1 MKQSVA
7 PASLIEDTFPQQKAC
22 IAARCVS
29 KYGVCGG
36 SAGGDGVDDEA
47 ACGDGVDDEAACG
60 DVVGDVPA
68 IGNGVGGQPIK
79 LKIQSVDCVRAMK

>member
-1 MKQSVA
+1 M
-7 PASLIEDTFPQQKAC
+7 IEDTFPRQKAC

-47 ACGDGVDDEAACG
+47 ACGE
-60 DVVGDVPA
+60 VVGDVPA